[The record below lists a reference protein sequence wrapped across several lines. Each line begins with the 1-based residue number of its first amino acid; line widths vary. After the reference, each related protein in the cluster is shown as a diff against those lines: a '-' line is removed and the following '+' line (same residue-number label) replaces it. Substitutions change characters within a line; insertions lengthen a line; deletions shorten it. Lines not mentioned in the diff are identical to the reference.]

1 MSGNDGKGD
10 GVRKICLLLLMSCLL
25 AGCSVMKGPRA
36 ERRDK
41 AFTATLDTYRK
52 LIRWGYFEEAAQYL
66 KGKDEALSP
75 PDFDNYRK
83 FKVTGY
89 DVGEQM
95 QSNDGNEARV
105 HAMIEYYEIDSHV
118 AGTVRDLQYWWYDEG
133 AERWY
138 LGSPLP
144 IFLAGPQVRVIPR

>member
-1 MSGNDGKGD
+1 
-10 GVRKICLLLLMSCLL
+10 VRKLCLLLLALCVL
-25 AGCSVMKGPRA
+25 AGCSVMKSPRA

-41 AFTATLDTYRK
+41 AFTATVDTYRK

-66 KGKDEALSP
+66 KGKDVLLEP
-75 PDFDNYRK
+75 PDFDAYRR

-95 QSNDGNEARV
+95 ESNDGNEARV
-105 HAMIEYYEIDSHV
+105 HAQIEYYEIDSHV
-118 AGTVRDLQYWWYDEG
+118 AGAVRDVQYWWYDEE

-138 LGSPLP
+138 LGSPMP
-144 IFLAGPQVRVIPR
+144 NFSVGPQVRVIRR